1 MNYLPIVARELRVA
15 TRQRST
21 FWVRVAAAITGLV
34 IGGGCLALSQFR
46 GSSSAQLGGILFALL
61 TWICMGAA
69 LGAGLFF
76 TSDCLS
82 EEKRE
87 GTLGLL
93 FLTDLGGYDI
103 VLGKLL
109 ATSLRG
115 AYALLAVLPVL
126 AVTQLMGGVTGP
138 QYWKSSLALVNA
150 LFCSLTAGMLVS
162 SISRDSQKAMAATL
176 LVLLLLAIGGP
187 IADATSAAA
196 RKTPFRPVC
205 SLTSPAY
212 VLVTASA
219 WGRSPYWD
227 ALVLSDT
234 ISWLMLGLAC
244 VLVPYTWQER
254 RSTSAG
260 ASRSW
265 GYRWKYGGARRREK
279 VRRKLL
285 EHQPMTWL
293 ACRER
298 WQSLTLCAV
307 AVLTGAAFLAV
318 LSRGVPS
325 GAWIMW
331 NYVGGLFTLV
341 LYLWIASQVVR
352 FLIEVRRSG
361 MTELLLVSPIN
372 EREIII
378 GQGRG
383 LLIMF
388 GIPLLLLLLV
398 QVGAAVLSQVTW
410 HNVAKQATTAASS
423 ALTNQPS
430 ISSNQNVV
438 VSSSTTFVVST
449 RTTTGWSPVG
459 TVSTRGELTLSSL
472 VGIVT
477 GLATLGNLLALYWFG
492 MWMGLTSR
500 SANLGTLKTILFVQ
514 IIPWFVIAFAGTFGV
529 GMLVMWF
536 SLAGGPAGS
545 FIWWPVLSA
554 AVPAGLAI
562 AKDVGFI
569 VWARKRLYSSFR
581 EQAAQL
587 PEQPR
592 FIAPPLLPEAAKAST

>member
-1 MNYLPIVARELRVA
+1 
-15 TRQRST
+15 
-21 FWVRVAAAITGLV
+21 
-34 IGGGCLALSQFR
+34 
-46 GSSSAQLGGILFALL
+46 
-61 TWICMGAA
+61 MGAA

-93 FLTDLGGYDI
+93 FLTDLRGYDI

-126 AVTQLMGGVTGP
+126 AVTQLMGGVTGL
-138 QYWKSSLALVNA
+138 QYWKTALALINA
-150 LFCSLTAGMLVS
+150 LFCSLAVGILVS

-187 IADATSAAA
+187 IADATSAAI
-196 RKTPFRPVC
+196 RKTPFQPIG

-227 ALVLSDT
+227 ALLLSET
-234 ISWLMLGLAC
+234 ISWLMLGLTCA
-244 VLVPYTWQER
+244 LVPYTWQER

-260 ASRSW
+260 ASRNW
-265 GYRWKYGGARRREK
+265 GYRWKYGGARRRER

-285 EHQPMTWL
+285 ERQPMAWL
-293 ACRER
+293 TCRER
-298 WQSLTLCAV
+298 WQSVTLWTV
-307 AVLTGAAFLAV
+307 AVSATAAFLAV
-318 LSRGVPS
+318 LSRTEPT

-341 LYLWIASQVVR
+341 LYLWMASQAVR

-361 MTELLLVSPIN
+361 LTELLLVSPIS

-378 GQGRG
+378 GQWRG
-383 LLIMF
+383 LLRMF

-410 HNVAKQATTAASS
+410 HKVANQVRTATSS
-423 ALTNQPS
+423 AVTNQS
-430 ISSNQNVV
+430 GISSNQNAG
-438 VSSSTTFVVST
+438 VSSSTSIGVTV
-449 RTTTGWSPVG
+449 TTGGTTVWTSVG
-459 TVSTRGELTLSSL
+459 AVSAREELALTSI
-472 VGIVT
+472 VGIAT
-477 GLATLGNLLALYWFG
+477 GLATLGNLLALCWFG

-514 IIPWFVIAFAGTFGV
+514 IIPWFAIAFAGTFGV
-529 GMLVMWF
+529 GMLMMSS
-536 SLAGGPAGS
+536 SLAGGPASS
-545 FIWWPVLSA
+545 FIWWPVFSA
-554 AVPAGLAI
+554 VLAAALAL

-569 VWARKRLYSSFR
+569 VWARKKLYSSFR
-581 EQAAQL
+581 QQAAQL
-587 PEQPR
+587 PGQPR
-592 FIAPPLLPEAAKAST
+592 FIAPPLLPVASKAIT

>member
-1 MNYLPIVARELRVA
+1 VARELRVA
-15 TRQRST
+15 ARQRST

-34 IGGGCLALSQFR
+34 IGCGGLALSQFR
-46 GSSSAQLGGILFALL
+46 GFSSAQLGGILFTIL
-61 TWICMGAA
+61 TWICLGAA

-93 FLTDLGGYDI
+93 FLTDLRGYDI

-138 QYWKSSLALVNA
+138 QYWKTSLALINA
-150 LFCSLTAGMLVS
+150 LFCSLVAGILVS

-176 LVLLLLAIGGP
+176 LLLLLLAIGGP
-187 IADATSAAA
+187 IADAISAAI
-196 RKTPFRPVC
+196 RKAPFQPVC
-205 SLTSPAY
+205 CLTSPAY
-212 VLVTASA
+212 ILVTASA
-219 WGRSPYWD
+219 WGRSPYWH
-227 ALVLSDT
+227 ALLLSET
-234 ISWLMLGLAC
+234 INWLMLGLAC
-244 VLVPYTWQER
+244 ALVPYTWQER
-254 RSTSAG
+254 RRTTAG

-279 VRRKLL
+279 VRRRLL
-285 EHQPMTWL
+285 EQQPIAWL

-298 WQSLTLCAV
+298 WQSLSLWAV
-307 AVLTGAAFLAV
+307 AVLTTAAFLAV
-318 LSRGVPS
+318 LSRTVPP

-331 NYVGGLFTLV
+331 NYVGGLFTIV
-341 LYLWIASQVVR
+341 LYLWIASQAVR

-361 MTELLLVSPIN
+361 MTELLLISPVS
-372 EREIII
+372 EREIIT
-378 GQGRG
+378 GQWRG
-383 LLIMF
+383 LLRMF
-388 GIPLLLLLLV
+388 GIPLLLLLSV
-398 QVGAAVLSQVTW
+398 QVGAAVLSQATW
-410 HNVAKQATTAASS
+410 QKVASQASTAASS
-423 ALTNQPS
+423 ALTNQS
-430 ISSNQNVV
+430 GMSSNQNVAV
-438 VSSSTTFVVST
+438 NSSVSIGVST
-449 RTTTGWSPVG
+449 GTTTVWTSVG
-459 TVSTRGELTLSSL
+459 AASTREELILTSI
-472 VGIVT
+472 VGIAT

-492 MWMGLTSR
+492 TWMGLTSR

-529 GMLVMWF
+529 GMLMMSS
-536 SLAGGPAGS
+536 SLAGSPAGS

-554 AVPAGLAI
+554 VVAAALAI

-592 FIAPPLLPEAAKAST
+592 FIAPPLLPVAPKATT